1 MEPKDTRVAAGE
13 TALLECGAP
22 KGYPE
27 PVVQWKKNSRILD
40 LDDPR
45 RIRIVDGGNLMI
57 NDVKQSDEGKYQ
69 CVAKNK
75 VGDRESKVAVLTV
88 KGESSRSPEG
98 ETPDTWT
105 TSVKGK
111 KNLAN
116 LASNLSFVKF
126 PFFFRP

>member
-1 MEPKDTRVAAGE
+1 MNRTVNNSCILLIIFVYFSVLRDDFRLEPKDTLVAAGE

-22 KGYPE
+22 KGHPE
-27 PVVQWKKNSRILD
+27 PIIEWKKNSRILD

-75 VGDRESKVAVLTV
+75 VGDRESRVAILTV
-88 KGESSRSPEG
+88 NGES
-98 ETPDTWT
+98 
-105 TSVKGK
+105 
-111 KNLAN
+111 
-116 LASNLSFVKF
+116 
-126 PFFFRP
+126 